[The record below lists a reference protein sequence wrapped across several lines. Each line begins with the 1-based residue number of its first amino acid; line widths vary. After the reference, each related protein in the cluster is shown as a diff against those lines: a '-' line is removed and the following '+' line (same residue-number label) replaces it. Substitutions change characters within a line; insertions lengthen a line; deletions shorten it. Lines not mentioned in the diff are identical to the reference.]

1 MIRWQIRATSTS
13 ATWPVMYCQST
24 LAALPIC
31 GSQRPYGLVGE
42 RARNERLQPMDFAAH
57 SVRIVYVLHAMNIKR
72 FKIRKNEGV
81 GKMCG

>member
-1 MIRWQIRATSTS
+1 
-13 ATWPVMYCQST
+13 MYCQRT
-24 LAALPIC
+24 PAALPIC
-31 GSQRPYGLVGE
+31 GSQRPYALVGE

-57 SVRIVYVLHAMNIKR
+57 SFRTVYVMHAMNIKW